1 MSGAATVAAVVT
13 ATAAVAGAG
22 YAVYNGEQQRKAQGE
37 ANNKAQE
44 AAKQQQANAEKTQT
58 MQQEQI
64 NKANARKPDVA
75 AMLSGNEQ
83 AAKGGASGTMLTG
96 PQGVD
101 PSSLALS
108 KNTLLG
114 G

>member
-1 MSGAATVAAVVT
+1 MSGVALAVAAAAAVVGT
-13 ATAAVAGAG
+13 G
-22 YAVYNGEQQRKAQGE
+22 YAVYNGEQTRKAQGD
-37 ANNKAQE
+37 ANKKAQE
-44 AAKQQQANAEKTQT
+44 AAKAQEANAQKTQDMQQQ
-58 MQQEQI
+58 QI
-64 NKANARKPDVA
+64 NKANAKRPDVA

-83 AAKGGASGTMLTG
+83 SAKGGASGTMLTG

-101 PSSLALS
+101 PNALNLG

>member
-1 MSGAATVAAVVT
+1 MSGVALGIAAAAAVVGT
-13 ATAAVAGAG
+13 G
-22 YAVYNGEQQRKAQGE
+22 YSIYNGEQQRSAQSDANKKAEQ
-37 ANNKAQE
+37 
-44 AAKQQQANAEKTQT
+44 AAKQQQANAEKTQE

-101 PSSLALS
+101 PNSLNLG

-114 G
+114 S